1 MAELDRKELDRMATI
16 LTEVE
21 NPDIY
26 AKDEKHIN
34 KPISNIKF
42 GHILNINWDNILNTF
57 RIIQKFFKE
66 TVLNQDVATDNTAN
80 KIVKRNADKSIEVGD
95 IYCDEIKTNIPAV
108 SEFNSEIAF
117 RDKDGVIKFC
127 NNGELIQEFVKIEKL
142 IKWKNI
148 WSGTTNYQQINVTHE
163 DVSKYNEISI
173 AFRGYDSRIFT
184 VNAPMD
190 VWLKYNQLTM
200 VQRGGEQ
207 ADRDYDTYAV
217 RVSNTSTGNRWGNR
231 GKGAAR
237 DMIAIYVR

>member
-1 MAELDRKELDRMATI
+1 MAELDRKELDRMATV

-95 IYCDEIKTNIPAV
+95 IYCNEIKTNIPAV

-117 RDKDGVIKFC
+117 RDKNGVIKFC
-127 NNGELIQEFVKIEKL
+127 NNGELIQEFVKINKL
-142 IKWKNI
+142 IKWKKI
-148 WSGTTNYQQINVTHE
+148 WSGSSQGDVTHE
-163 DVSKYNEISI
+163 DVSSYNEILI
-173 AFRGYDSRIFT
+173 IMAGYNGRIISLG
-184 VNAPMD
+184 APMD
-190 VWLKYNQLTM
+190 AWLTYNQLTM
-200 VQRGGEQ
+200 VQRGGEDG
-207 ADRDYDTYAV
+207 DRDYDGYVV
-217 RVSNTSTGNRWGNR
+217 RVSNTSTSPRRGAFGGWG
-231 GKGAAR
+231 KPTLK
-237 DMIAIYVR
+237 AIYVR

>member
-1 MAELDRKELDRMATI
+1 MAELDRKELDRMATL

-95 IYCDEIKTNIPAV
+95 IYCNEIKTNIPAV

-117 RDKDGVIKFC
+117 RDKNGVIKFC
-127 NNGELIQEFVKIEKL
+127 NNGELIQEFVKINKL
-142 IKWKNI
+142 IKWKKI
-148 WSGTTNYQQINVTHE
+148 WSGSSQGEVTHE
-163 DVSKYNEISI
+163 DISNYNEIIFVI
-173 AFRGYDSRIFT
+173 AGYGGRIFT
-184 VNAPMD
+184 LSAPIE
-190 VWLKYNQLTM
+190 VWTTYNQLTM
-200 VQRGGEQ
+200 VQRGGEN
-207 ADRDYDTYAV
+207 ADRDYDTYVV
-217 RVSNTSTGNRWGNR
+217 RVSNTVTSIRWGQAS
-231 GKGAAR
+231 KSYAR
-237 DMIAIYVR
+237 TLRAIYVR